1 MINIR
6 KLVALDM
13 VIHGTRFILAEYAF
27 GVIVLFLLGLSTI
40 RAGSKGIIYSNWQTL
55 LGFWLLAVALNYIP
69 PFIYAL
75 LIARGGTVKE
85 EGEPEIAH
93 VKRYTMQQVIII
105 VPLLVVIVAIVQEA
119 GKRRDPQDNHR
130 K

>member
-13 VIHGTRFILAEYAF
+13 VLHGTRFILAEYAF
-27 GVIVLFLLGLSTI
+27 GVIVLFLLGLSSI
-40 RAGSKGIIYSNWQTL
+40 RAGPKGMIYSSWQTL
-55 LGFWLLAVALNYIP
+55 LGFWLLVVSVNYIP

-75 LIARGGTVKE
+75 LIARAGTVKE
-85 EGEPEIAH
+85 EGEPELAY
-93 VKRYTMQQVIII
+93 VKRYTVQQVIII

-119 GKRRDPQDNHR
+119 GKRRDPQ
-130 K
+130 